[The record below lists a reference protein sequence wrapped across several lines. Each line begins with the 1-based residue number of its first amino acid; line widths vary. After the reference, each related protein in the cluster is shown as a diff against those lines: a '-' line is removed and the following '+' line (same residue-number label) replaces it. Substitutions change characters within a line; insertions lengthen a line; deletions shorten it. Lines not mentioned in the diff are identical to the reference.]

1 MLLKLIM
8 ARTGPIFSHIYVMSC
23 SEAITELLALESSQ
37 VNRTWEVKTGS
48 DPDVALYAFSFFLFF

>member
-8 ARTGPIFSHIYVMSC
+8 ARRDPISSPIYAVSP

-37 VNRTWEVKTGS
+37 VNCTWEVKTGS
-48 DPDVALYAFSFFLFF
+48 DLDVALYAFFFFFF